1 MWRDFAETVPVTA
14 QQSPSGRAAG
24 GLEVRVSVTGLG
36 FRV

>member
-14 QQSPSGRAAG
+14 QSPSGRAAG